1 METVLVILDLL
12 GVVVLGW
19 LATAVMFRLMGGP
32 IPWPYPRHWRW
43 GSATLDAAYALPDD
57 PALKRGQELSSR
69 QLATVDW
76 LDYNLRR
83 N

>member
-1 METVLVILDLL
+1 MQTLQVILDLL
-12 GVVVLGW
+12 EVLAIGW
-19 LATAVMFRLMGGP
+19 LGTAVMFRLMGGP

-43 GSATLDAAYALPDD
+43 GSATMEAAYELPEPLDRR
-57 PALKRGQELSSR
+57 LTRI
-69 QLATVDW
+69 DW